1 MKWSD
6 ILIPTL
12 KEEPAE
18 AETVSHKL
26 MIRAGLIRK
35 LASGIYS
42 YLPLG
47 VKVLKK
53 VKAIIR
59 EEMDSSGAQE
69 VLLPALQPAEL
80 WHRSGRYNDLG
91 SDMLK
96 FIDRHKK
103 EMVLGPTHEEVIT
116 ELVKNEVR
124 SYKQLPL
131 ILYQIQ
137 TKFRDEVRPRFGV
150 IRSREFIMKDAY
162 SFDRDIESLEISYK
176 KMFDAYCRIF
186 TRCGLKYVA
195 VEADPGVMGGNVSH
209 EFMILSENGEDI
221 IARCKSCAWV
231 STLDKAECIQNKSAQ
246 GKEEML
252 ALREIDTPNT
262 TTIEKLSKLLN
273 IAPNRMM
280 KAMVYKKDDSFV
292 MALVRADFQINETK
306 LIRVLSRAS
315 LRLATEKEIEALTG
329 GPMGF
334 SGPVGLKD
342 IVIIADPSVKNMSN
356 FITGANKLDKHLMNV
371 NMPRDFKVGAFSD
384 IRFITENDICPKCKS
399 GIEFKHA
406 IEVGHVFKLGT
417 KYSERLGAI
426 FLDSDGKLKPMIMGC
441 YGIGINRI
449 IAALIEQSNDK
460 DGIIWSKTLAP
471 VSVSIVVIDTKD
483 KNSMK
488 FANLL
493 DIILEQNS
501 ITSLL
506 DDREISAGIKFKDAD
521 LIGAPIRIT
530 INKDTLK
537 KGKVEIKERQHKTS
551 NLIPKDKVLSILLK
565 G

>member
-1 MKWSD
+1 MRWSD

-18 AETVSHKL
+18 AETASHKL

-35 LASGIYS
+35 LASGLYS

-47 VKVLKK
+47 LRVLKK
-53 VKAIIR
+53 VESIIR
-59 EEMDSSGAQE
+59 EEMDKAGAQE

-80 WHRSGRYNDLG
+80 WHKSGRYNDLG
-91 SDMLK
+91 EDMLK

-116 ELVKNEVR
+116 ELVKNEAR

-162 SFDRDIESLEISYK
+162 SFDRDFKSLEISYK

-209 EFMILSENGEDI
+209 EFMVLSESGEDI

-231 STLDKAECIQNKSAQ
+231 STLDKAGCIQNKRVQ
-246 GKEEML
+246 NKEEML

-273 IAPNRMM
+273 ITPDKML
-280 KAMVYKKDDSFV
+280 KTIIYKTEDRFV
-292 MALVRADFQINETK
+292 AALVRADFQINELK
-306 LIRVLSRAS
+306 LVRVLKGVY

-329 GPMGF
+329 GPLGF

-342 IVIIADPSVKNMSN
+342 IEIIADLSVKDMSN

-371 NMPRDFKVGAFSD
+371 NMPRDFKTGTFSD
-384 IRFITENDICPKCKS
+384 IRFITENDICPRCKS
-399 GIEFKHA
+399 TIEFKHA

-417 KYSERLGAI
+417 KYSEKLGAV
-426 FLDSDGKLKPMIMGC
+426 FLDADGRLKPMIMGC
-441 YGIGINRI
+441 YGIGVNRI

-460 DGIIWSKTLAP
+460 DGIIWSKALAP
-471 VSVSIVVIDTKD
+471 VLVSIIVIDTKD
-483 KNSMK
+483 KASMK
-488 FANLL
+488 FAEFL
-493 DIILEQNS
+493 DEKLKKNS
-501 ITSLL
+501 IPSLL

-521 LIGAPIRIT
+521 LIGSPVRIT
-530 INKDTLK
+530 INKDILK
-537 KGKVEIKERQHKTS
+537 KGKVEIKPRHVKTS
-551 NLIPKDKVLSILLK
+551 KLLSKGKALSILLK